1 MVTYNCGI
9 QHRPL
14 SSAPDAVVLTVFIGT
29 VRSIGVGEKECIDL
43 PTL

>member
-1 MVTYNCGI
+1 MATYNCWI
-9 QHRPL
+9 KHRPL
-14 SSAPDAVVLTVFIGT
+14 STASDAVVLTVFICT